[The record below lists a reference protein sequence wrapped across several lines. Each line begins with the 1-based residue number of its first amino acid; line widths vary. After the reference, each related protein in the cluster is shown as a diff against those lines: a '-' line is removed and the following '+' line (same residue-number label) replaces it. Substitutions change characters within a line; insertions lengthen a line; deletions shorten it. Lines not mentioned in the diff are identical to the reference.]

1 MRRRLIQSTLAVVL
15 VVIAVFGV
23 SLVIVETRTIGASAQ
38 ERVDLEA
45 LRLASIVDSRIL
57 GDEQINAEI
66 LEDQVTDQRYARVA
80 IPGRDPIEVGTKP
93 TGEVIQSKEAVGEE
107 GETVVVEEPR
117 SSITREVGRT
127 FLIIGAVALL
137 AVIAAV
143 LLAVRQANRLA
154 SPLTDLA
161 ETAERL
167 GSGDPRP
174 RHKRYGVPELDRVAD
189 VLDSSA
195 ERIARMLTAERRLAA
210 DASHQLRTPLTALS
224 MRLEEITLTDDPD
237 TVKEE
242 ATIALGQVERL
253 TDVVQRLLT
262 NSRDPR
268 TGSAVTFDLDEVINQ
283 QLAEWRPAY
292 RSVGRAIVSSG
303 KRHLQ
308 AVGTPGAV
316 AQVLAALIENSLMHG
331 GGTVAL
337 RTRVTGN
344 QAVVEV
350 TDEGEESPPSSAP
363 GSSSGPSVA
372 KTRPVSASLWPVI
385 WRRRTADGSKCSRRS
400 RRSSACSCPVR
411 RRSGRQRGRS
421 RRRFDSRSAKNA
433 RELPGRT
440 VLRQEG
446 LRRQERFGTGHGL
459 AGRERTEH
467 PGAVGPEAEQGRDT
481 DAEELEEVALQGAV
495 EVEAVRGDVQN
506 AVLDHQADG
515 AEQQEEREFLG
526 AAALVAVAVGEI
538 AEAYVV
544 GDDRH
549 HRGDHTGP
557 HDLQIRGAAD
567 EVEDE
572 KIDPQPQAAD
582 HPELGELPCQPVDTL
597 AYHAA
602 RRGMCPA

>member
-23 SLVIVETRTIGASAQ
+23 SLVIVETRTISNSAQ
-38 ERVDLEA
+38 ERVESEA
-45 LRLASIVDSRIL
+45 LRLASIVDSRL
-57 GDEQINAEI
+57 LTAERVDTEVLRAQVEQVA
-66 LEDQVTDQRYARVA
+66 QQRYAVIS
-80 IPGRDPIEVGTKP
+80 IPGERAIQIGSKP
-93 TGEVIQSKEAVGEE
+93 EGDVIRGEAVGEG

-117 SSITREVGRT
+117 SEVTREVGRT
-127 FLIIGAVALL
+127 LLIIGAVALL

-189 VLDSSA
+189 VLDASA

-224 MRLEEITLTDDPD
+224 MRLEEITLTDDPA

-242 ATIALGQVERL
+242 ATIALAQVERL

-268 TGSAVTFDLDEVINQ
+268 TGSAVTFDLDEVIQQ

-292 RSVGRAIVSSG
+292 RQAGRAIVSSG

-344 QAVVEV
+344 QAVIEV
-350 TDEGEESPPSSAP
+350 TDEGPGVPAELGARIFERTISGRNSTGIGLAVARDLAEADGGRLEMLQTKPPVFGLFLSRTPPSKK
-363 GSSSGPSVA
+363 G
-372 KTRPVSASLWPVI
+372 
-385 WRRRTADGSKCSRRS
+385 
-400 RRSSACSCPVR
+400 
-411 RRSGRQRGRS
+411 
-421 RRRFDSRSAKNA
+421 
-433 RELPGRT
+433 
-440 VLRQEG
+440 
-446 LRRQERFGTGHGL
+446 
-459 AGRERTEH
+459 
-467 PGAVGPEAEQGRDT
+467 
-481 DAEELEEVALQGAV
+481 
-495 EVEAVRGDVQN
+495 
-506 AVLDHQADG
+506 
-515 AEQQEEREFLG
+515 
-526 AAALVAVAVGEI
+526 
-538 AEAYVV
+538 
-544 GDDRH
+544 
-549 HRGDHTGP
+549 
-557 HDLQIRGAAD
+557 AD
-567 EVEDE
+567 EPTV
-572 KIDPQPQAAD
+572 
-582 HPELGELPCQPVDTL
+582 
-597 AYHAA
+597 
-602 RRGMCPA
+602 R

>member
-23 SLVIVETRTIGASAQ
+23 SLVIVETRTITNTAQ
-38 ERVDLEA
+38 ERVDTEA
-45 LRLASIVDSRIL
+45 VRLASIVDSRLL
-57 GDEQINAEI
+57 GDEIVDADVLRDQIQGDRYAEI
-66 LEDQVTDQRYARVA
+66 R
-80 IPGRDPIEVGTKP
+80 IPGKPVIEVGDRP
-93 TGEVIQSKEAVGEE
+93 GGDVISARERGEE
-107 GETVVVEEPR
+107 GESVTVQEPR
-117 SSITREVGRT
+117 SSVTREVGRT
-127 FLIIGAVALL
+127 LMIIAAVALL

-242 ATIALGQVERL
+242 ATIALTQVERL
-253 TDVVQRLLT
+253 TDVVERLLT

-268 TGSAVTFDLDEVINQ
+268 SGSAVTFDLDEVIQQ

-292 RSVGRAIVSSG
+292 RSAGRAIVSSG
-303 KRHLQ
+303 KRHLT

-344 QAVVEV
+344 QAVIEV
-350 TDEGEESPPSSAP
+350 TDEGPGIPEDLGARIFERAISGRNSTGIGLAVARDLAEADGGRLEMLQTNPPVFALFLSRTAP
-363 GSSSGPSVA
+363 PKKSSG
-372 KTRPVSASLWPVI
+372 
-385 WRRRTADGSKCSRRS
+385 DG
-400 RRSSACSCPVR
+400 
-411 RRSGRQRGRS
+411 
-421 RRRFDSRSAKNA
+421 
-433 RELPGRT
+433 ERT
-440 VLRQEG
+440 VR
-446 LRRQERFGTGHGL
+446 
-459 AGRERTEH
+459 
-467 PGAVGPEAEQGRDT
+467 
-481 DAEELEEVALQGAV
+481 
-495 EVEAVRGDVQN
+495 
-506 AVLDHQADG
+506 
-515 AEQQEEREFLG
+515 
-526 AAALVAVAVGEI
+526 
-538 AEAYVV
+538 
-544 GDDRH
+544 
-549 HRGDHTGP
+549 
-557 HDLQIRGAAD
+557 
-567 EVEDE
+567 
-572 KIDPQPQAAD
+572 
-582 HPELGELPCQPVDTL
+582 
-597 AYHAA
+597 
-602 RRGMCPA
+602 